1 MSDYQEQNT
10 QFPTHNIGTSGVL
23 HAKSMFDDF
32 LNSIENDLK
41 IKDEKFTNQDKDR
54 LKIKEGLHEDRKWYD
69 EEYPSLVR
77 KIGYFEEA
85 KQAIE
90 DTYERL
96 KHTTAVQPRDF
107 HSSPYHYHPPPAYH
121 PPAPAYHPPAPSTP
135 PYKAVYEVTRP
146 AGSSLH
152 LNLHCVGRLYP
163 YFPDSPADNDGPGNA
178 AGFEFLWTSL
188 PADGELVHHDHR
200 DCSQHNR
207 QRDWQRG
214 HGQCQLQ
221 QLGHSHCPGKQ
232 RHHRHQL
239 GLPPDTEQWYS
250 DIPPLYQHGLQHR
263 LHKYWSRRIVWFRQ
277 FGRDNLRTIL
287 LFHIFSLFIRDF

>member
-1 MSDYQEQNT
+1 MSDYQAQNT

-23 HAKSMFDDF
+23 HANSMFDDF

-54 LKIKEGLHEDRKWYD
+54 LKIKDGLHEDRKWYD

-77 KIGYFEEA
+77 KVGYFEEA

-96 KHTTAVQPRDF
+96 KHTTAFQPRDF

-146 AGSSLH
+146 NSDFTVFYGIRISVKL
-152 LNLHCVGRLYP
+152 
-163 YFPDSPADNDGPGNA
+163 
-178 AGFEFLWTSL
+178 
-188 PADGELVHHDHR
+188 
-200 DCSQHNR
+200 CS
-207 QRDWQRG
+207 
-214 HGQCQLQ
+214 
-221 QLGHSHCPGKQ
+221 
-232 RHHRHQL
+232 
-239 GLPPDTEQWYS
+239 
-250 DIPPLYQHGLQHR
+250 
-263 LHKYWSRRIVWFRQ
+263 
-277 FGRDNLRTIL
+277 
-287 LFHIFSLFIRDF
+287 